1 MDGKGPRAMLAGDAN
16 ADIMR
21 IVIECIRER
30 TMRGQSGD
38 FEPHGL
44 PDAKKSPVHA
54 LLWTSAQAPISLKL
68 LSLPNSWNSRPA

>member
-1 MDGKGPRAMLAGDAN
+1 MLAGDAN

-38 FEPHGL
+38 FEPQGL
-44 PDAKKSPVHA
+44 PDAKKSPVPA
-54 LLWTSAQAPISLKL
+54 LLWIFCSSANFTEVTEFA
-68 LSLPNSWNSRPA
+68 